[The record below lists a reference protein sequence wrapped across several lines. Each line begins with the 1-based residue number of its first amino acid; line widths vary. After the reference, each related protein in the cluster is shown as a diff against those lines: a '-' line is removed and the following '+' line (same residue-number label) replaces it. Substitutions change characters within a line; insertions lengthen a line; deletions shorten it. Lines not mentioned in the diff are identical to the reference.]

1 MPFFL
6 TAIGGVEDVTRMTH
20 HPYQLSI
27 VVPVYNES
35 DMIEAFHRKV
45 TDVMTAMSLSYQ
57 IVFVDDGS
65 SDDTVAK
72 IEALARQDAHVSG
85 VKFSRNFGKDMALLA
100 GLSQATGEYMLMI
113 DGDLQHPPDLIPELW
128 QHAQTADIV
137 YTVRTEDRGVGLFKK
152 YSSKIFYRL
161 FSYLADATLEQG
173 TTDFKIISRKV
184 RDTITAMDERD
195 LFLRGMF
202 SWIGFTSTRVEFMPI
217 ERPQG
222 SSKYNLRRLLNLSIS
237 GITSFST
244 VPIRLSLLLCAFS
257 LCVAFLY
264 SVYALYSKYILLQ
277 AVSGWTS
284 LLILLSLF
292 CSGIYVMLGIIGEY
306 IAKIHIETKKR
317 PRFIIDRVIT
327 HE

>member
-1 MPFFL
+1 
-6 TAIGGVEDVTRMTH
+6 MTH
-20 HPYQLSI
+20 PCQLSI
-27 VVPVYNES
+27 VVPVYNEA
-35 DMIEAFHRKV
+35 DMIDAFHRKV
-45 TDVMTAMSLSYQ
+45 TEVMAAMSLSHE

-65 SDDTVAK
+65 SDETVAK
-72 IEALARQDAHVSG
+72 IEALAQRDAHVCG

-100 GLSQATGEYMLMI
+100 GLSQANGDYMLMI
-113 DGDLQHPPDLIPELW
+113 DGDLQHPPDLIPDLW
-128 QHAQTADIV
+128 RHAQTADIV

-152 YSSKIFYRL
+152 YSSKLFYRL
-161 FSYLADATLEQG
+161 FSYLADAKLEQG

-184 RDTITAMDERD
+184 RDAITAMDERD

-217 ERPQG
+217 ARPQG

-264 SVYALYSKYILLQ
+264 SVYALYSKYVLLQ

-284 LLILLSLF
+284 LLILMSLF

-317 PRFIIDRVIT
+317 PHFIIDRVIR

>member
-1 MPFFL
+1 
-6 TAIGGVEDVTRMTH
+6 MTH
-20 HPYQLSI
+20 PCQLSI
-27 VVPVYNES
+27 VVPVYNEA
-35 DMIEAFHRKV
+35 DMIDAFHRKV
-45 TDVMTAMSLSYQ
+45 TEVMAAMSLSHE

-65 SDDTVAK
+65 SDETVAK
-72 IEALARQDAHVSG
+72 IEALAQRDPHVSG

-100 GLSQATGEYMLMI
+100 GLSQANGDYMLMI
-113 DGDLQHPPDLIPELW
+113 DGDLQHPPDLIPDLW
-128 QHAQTADIV
+128 RHAQTADIV

-152 YSSKIFYRL
+152 YSSKLFYRL
-161 FSYLADATLEQG
+161 FSYLADAKLEQG

-184 RDTITAMDERD
+184 RDAITAMDERD

-217 ERPQG
+217 ARPQG

-264 SVYALYSKYILLQ
+264 SVYALYSKYVLLQ

-284 LLILLSLF
+284 LLILMSLF

-317 PRFIIDRVIT
+317 PRFIIDRVIR

>member
-1 MPFFL
+1 
-6 TAIGGVEDVTRMTH
+6 MTD

-45 TDVMTAMSLSYQ
+45 TEVMTAMALAYE

-100 GLSQATGEYMLMI
+100 GLSHARGEYMLMI

-128 QHAQTADIV
+128 RHAQTADIV

-152 YSSKIFYRL
+152 YSSKLFYRL

-184 RDTITAMDERD
+184 RDAITSMDERD

-202 SWIGFTSTRVEFMPI
+202 SWIGFASTRVEFMPI
-217 ERPQG
+217 ARPQG
-222 SSKYNLRRLLNLSIS
+222 GSKYNLRRLLNLSIS

-284 LLILLSLF
+284 LLILMSLF
-292 CSGIYVMLGIIGEY
+292 CSGIYIMLGIIGEY

-317 PRFIIDRVIT
+317 PRFIIDRIIK

>member
-1 MPFFL
+1 
-6 TAIGGVEDVTRMTH
+6 MTH
-20 HPYQLSI
+20 PCQLSI
-27 VVPVYNES
+27 VVPVYNEA
-35 DMIEAFHRKV
+35 DMIDAFHRKV
-45 TDVMTAMSLSYQ
+45 TEVMAAMSLSHE

-65 SDDTVAK
+65 SDETVAK
-72 IEALARQDAHVSG
+72 IEALAQRDAHVCG

-100 GLSQATGEYMLMI
+100 GLSQANGDYMLMI
-113 DGDLQHPPDLIPELW
+113 DGDLQHPPDLIPDLW
-128 QHAQTADIV
+128 RHAQTADIV

-152 YSSKIFYRL
+152 YSSKLFYRL
-161 FSYLADATLEQG
+161 FSYLADAKLEQG

-184 RDTITAMDERD
+184 RDAITAMDERD

-202 SWIGFTSTRVEFMPI
+202 SWIGFTSTRVEFTPI
-217 ERPQG
+217 ARPQG

-264 SVYALYSKYILLQ
+264 SVYALYSKYVLLQ

-284 LLILLSLF
+284 LLILMSLF

-317 PRFIIDRVIT
+317 PHFIIDRVIR

>member
-1 MPFFL
+1 
-6 TAIGGVEDVTRMTH
+6 MTH
-20 HPYQLSI
+20 LPYQLSI

-45 TDVMTAMSLSYQ
+45 TEVMTAMSLAYE

-100 GLSQATGEYMLMI
+100 GLSQARGEYMLMI

-128 QHAQTADIV
+128 RHAQTADIV

-152 YSSKIFYRL
+152 YSSKLFYRL

-184 RDTITAMDERD
+184 RDAITSMDERD

-202 SWIGFTSTRVEFMPI
+202 SWIGFTSARVEFMPI
-217 ERPQG
+217 ARPQG
-222 SSKYNLRRLLNLSIS
+222 GSKYNLQRLLNLSIS

-284 LLILLSLF
+284 LLILMSLF
-292 CSGIYVMLGIIGEY
+292 CSGIYIMLGIIGEY

-317 PRFIIDRVIT
+317 PRFIIDRIIT

>member
-1 MPFFL
+1 
-6 TAIGGVEDVTRMTH
+6 MTH
-20 HPYQLSI
+20 PCQLSI
-27 VVPVYNES
+27 VVPVYNEA
-35 DMIEAFHRKV
+35 DMIDAFHRKV
-45 TDVMTAMSLSYQ
+45 TEVMAAMSLSHE

-65 SDDTVAK
+65 SDETVAK
-72 IEALARQDAHVSG
+72 IEALAQRDPHVSG
-85 VKFSRNFGKDMALLA
+85 VKFSRNFGKDMALFA
-100 GLSQATGEYMLMI
+100 GLSQANGDYMLMI
-113 DGDLQHPPDLIPELW
+113 DGDLQHPPDLIPDLW
-128 QHAQTADIV
+128 RHAQTADIV
-137 YTVRTEDRGVGLFKK
+137 YTVRTEDLGVGLFKK
-152 YSSKIFYRL
+152 YSSKLFYRL
-161 FSYLADATLEQG
+161 FSYLADAKLEQG

-184 RDTITAMDERD
+184 RDAITAMDERD

-217 ERPQG
+217 ARPQG

-264 SVYALYSKYILLQ
+264 SVYALYSKYVLLQ

-284 LLILLSLF
+284 LLILMSLF

-317 PRFIIDRVIT
+317 PRFIIDRVIR

>member
-1 MPFFL
+1 
-6 TAIGGVEDVTRMTH
+6 MTH
-20 HPYQLSI
+20 PCQLSI
-27 VVPVYNES
+27 VVPVYNEA
-35 DMIEAFHRKV
+35 DMIDAFHLKV
-45 TDVMTAMSLSYQ
+45 TEVMAAMSLSHE

-65 SDDTVAK
+65 SDETVAK
-72 IEALARQDAHVSG
+72 IEALAQRDPHVSG
-85 VKFSRNFGKDMALLA
+85 VKFSRNFGKDMALFA
-100 GLSQATGEYMLMI
+100 GLSQANGDYMLMI
-113 DGDLQHPPDLIPELW
+113 DGDLQHPPDLIPDLW
-128 QHAQTADIV
+128 RHAQTADIV

-152 YSSKIFYRL
+152 YSSKLFYRL
-161 FSYLADATLEQG
+161 FSYLADAKLEQG

-184 RDTITAMDERD
+184 RDAITAMDERD

-217 ERPQG
+217 ARPQG

-264 SVYALYSKYILLQ
+264 SVYALYSKYVLLQ

-284 LLILLSLF
+284 LLILMSLF

-317 PRFIIDRVIT
+317 PRFIIDRVIR

>member
-1 MPFFL
+1 
-6 TAIGGVEDVTRMTH
+6 MTH
-20 HPYQLSI
+20 PCQLSI
-27 VVPVYNES
+27 VVPVYNEA
-35 DMIEAFHRKV
+35 DMIDAFHRKV
-45 TDVMTAMSLSYQ
+45 TEVMAAMSLSHE

-65 SDDTVAK
+65 SDETVAK
-72 IEALARQDAHVSG
+72 IEALAQHDPHVSG
-85 VKFSRNFGKDMALLA
+85 VKFSRNFGKDMALFA
-100 GLSQATGEYMLMI
+100 GLSQANGDYMLMI
-113 DGDLQHPPDLIPELW
+113 DGDLQHPPDLIPDLW
-128 QHAQTADIV
+128 RHAQTADIV
-137 YTVRTEDRGVGLFKK
+137 YTVRTEDRDVGLFKK
-152 YSSKIFYRL
+152 YSSKLFYRL

-184 RDTITAMDERD
+184 RDAITSMDERD

-217 ERPQG
+217 ARPQG
-222 SSKYNLRRLLNLSIS
+222 NSKYNLRRLLNLSIS

-264 SVYALYSKYILLQ
+264 SVYALYSKYVLLQ

-284 LLILLSLF
+284 LLILMSLF

-317 PRFIIDRVIT
+317 PRFIIDRVIR